1 MIRKKK
7 MITLVLELIILL
19 VLIGLGYVSGEL
31 VGRIKLPRVLGYIF
45 AGMIVGP
52 FALGF
57 IQGPTPDSS
66 LITLLIAIGLGYV
79 GFSIGSGIHVSDLK
93 KNGTKM
99 MVINLFTSYTPF
111 LLVTCAMYFL
121 LNFDLV
127 TSLVIGSIAL
137 ATAPIVALSI
147 VKEYKTEGPVT
158 RMLMPIVAIDDA
170 LALITFGL
178 IIGFADSY
186 YSGTQTS
193 FIEPFVELLLSM
205 VVGLT
210 AGLLSYFILRRIHNK
225 KALVSVTALL
235 LMLTMILTQLLH
247 AEMLI
252 AGIAYG
258 LIVFNLLDPSQQ
270 KQFTQANKLLI
281 QISILVFMV
290 LIGTTLDL
298 KAVLSLTT
306 ILGALVYV
314 VARATGKIGGA
325 FFGGKLAG
333 AEPVVQKYLGLALLA
348 AAGITLTFV
357 AIASAVLP
365 DDLAIRMA
373 TIIAAAALINEIIA
387 VFTTKW
393 AFVQAGEIGKAD
405 I

>member
-1 MIRKKK
+1 M
-7 MITLVLELIILL
+7 ILL
-19 VLIGLGYVSGEL
+19 FMDLVRLLILIGLGYLCGDL
-31 VGRIKLPRVLGYIF
+31 VARVKLPKVLGYLF
-45 AGMIVGP
+45 VGMIIGP
-52 FALGF
+52 FALGL
-57 IQGPTPDSS
+57 IQGPVPESS

-79 GFSIGSGIHVSDLK
+79 GFSIGSGIHISDLK
-93 KNGTKM
+93 KSGSKM
-99 MVINLFTSYTPF
+99 LVINMFTSYTPF
-111 LLVTCAMYFL
+111 ILVTLSMFFL
-121 LNFDLV
+121 LNFDLI

-147 VKEYKTEGPVT
+147 VKEYKTDGPVT
-158 RMLMPIVAIDDA
+158 RTLMPIVAIDDA

-186 YSGTQTS
+186 YSGMQAS
-193 FIEPFVELLLSM
+193 LIEPFVDLFLSIG
-205 VVGLT
+205 VGLT
-210 AGLLSYFILRRIHNK
+210 AGFISYSILRRINK
-225 KALVSVTALL
+225 RRPLVLITALL
-235 LMLTMILTQLLH
+235 LLLTMIVTQLLH

-252 AGIAYG
+252 AGIAFG
-258 LIVFNLLDPSQQ
+258 LIVFNLLESSQQ
-270 KQFTQANKLLI
+270 KQFTEANNPLI
-281 QISILVFMV
+281 QLSILVFMV

-325 FFGGKLAG
+325 FWGGKLAG
-333 AEPVVQKYLGLALLA
+333 AEPIVQRYLGLALLA

-373 TIIAAAALINEIIA
+373 TIVAAAALINEIIA
-387 VFTTKW
+387 VFATKW
-393 AFVQAGEIGKAD
+393 ALVKAGEIGKAD
-405 I
+405 T

>member
-1 MIRKKK
+1 M
-7 MITLVLELIILL
+7 ILL
-19 VLIGLGYVSGEL
+19 FMDLVRLLILIGLGYLCGDL
-31 VGRIKLPRVLGYIF
+31 VARVKLPKVLGYLF
-45 AGMIVGP
+45 VGMIIGP
-52 FALGF
+52 FALGL
-57 IQGPTPDSS
+57 IQGPVPESS

-79 GFSIGSGIHVSDLK
+79 GFSIGSGIHISDLK
-93 KNGTKM
+93 KSGSKM
-99 MVINLFTSYTPF
+99 LVINMFTSYTPF
-111 LLVTCAMYFL
+111 ILVTLSMFFL
-121 LNFDLV
+121 LNFDLI

-147 VKEYKTEGPVT
+147 VKEYKTDGPVT
-158 RMLMPIVAIDDA
+158 RTLMPIVAIDDA

-186 YSGTQTS
+186 YSGMQAS
-193 FIEPFVELLLSM
+193 LIEPFVDLFLSIG
-205 VVGLT
+205 VELT
-210 AGLLSYFILRRIHNK
+210 AGFISYSILRRINK
-225 KALVSVTALL
+225 RRPLVLITALL
-235 LMLTMILTQLLH
+235 LLLTMIVTQLLH

-252 AGIAYG
+252 AGIAFG
-258 LIVFNLLDPSQQ
+258 LIVFNLLESSQQ
-270 KQFTQANKLLI
+270 KQFTEANNPLI
-281 QISILVFMV
+281 QLSILVFMV

-325 FFGGKLAG
+325 FWGGKLAG
-333 AEPVVQKYLGLALLA
+333 AEPIVQRYLGLALLA

-373 TIIAAAALINEIIA
+373 TIVAAAALINEIIA
-387 VFTTKW
+387 VFATKW
-393 AFVQAGEIGKAD
+393 ALVKAGEIGKAD
-405 I
+405 T

>member
-1 MIRKKK
+1 M
-7 MITLVLELIILL
+7 ILL
-19 VLIGLGYVSGEL
+19 FMDLVRLLILIGLGYLCGDL
-31 VGRIKLPRVLGYIF
+31 VARVKLPKVLGYLF
-45 AGMIVGP
+45 VGMIIGP

-57 IQGPTPDSS
+57 IQGPVPESS

-79 GFSIGSGIHVSDLK
+79 GFSIGSGIHISDLK
-93 KNGTKM
+93 KSGSKM
-99 MVINLFTSYTPF
+99 LVINMFTSYTPF
-111 LLVTCAMYFL
+111 ILVTLSMFFL
-121 LNFDLV
+121 LNFDLI

-147 VKEYKTEGPVT
+147 VKEYKTDGPVT
-158 RMLMPIVAIDDA
+158 RTLMPIVAIDDA

-186 YSGTQTS
+186 YSGMQAS
-193 FIEPFVELLLSM
+193 LIEPFVDLFLSIG
-205 VVGLT
+205 VGLT
-210 AGLLSYFILRRIHNK
+210 AGFISYSILRRINRRRP
-225 KALVSVTALL
+225 LVLVTALL
-235 LMLTMILTQLLH
+235 LLLTMIVTQLLH

-252 AGIAYG
+252 AGIAFG
-258 LIVFNLLDPSQQ
+258 LIVFNLLESSQQ
-270 KQFTQANKLLI
+270 KQFTEANNPLI
-281 QISILVFMV
+281 QLSILVFMV

-306 ILGALVYV
+306 ILGAMVYV

-325 FFGGKLAG
+325 FWGGKLAG
-333 AEPVVQKYLGLALLA
+333 AEPIVQRYLGLALLA

-373 TIIAAAALINEIIA
+373 TIVAAAALINEIIA
-387 VFTTKW
+387 VFATKW
-393 AFVQAGEIGKAD
+393 ALVKAGEIGKAD
-405 I
+405 S

>member
-1 MIRKKK
+1 M
-7 MITLVLELIILL
+7 ILL
-19 VLIGLGYVSGEL
+19 FMDLVRLLILIGLGYLCGDL
-31 VGRIKLPRVLGYIF
+31 VARVKLPKVLGYLF
-45 AGMIVGP
+45 VGMIIGP

-57 IQGPTPDSS
+57 IQGPVPESS

-79 GFSIGSGIHVSDLK
+79 GFSIGSGIHISDLK
-93 KNGTKM
+93 KSGSKM
-99 MVINLFTSYTPF
+99 LVINMFTSYTPF
-111 LLVTCAMYFL
+111 ILVTLSMFFL
-121 LNFDLV
+121 LNFDLI

-147 VKEYKTEGPVT
+147 VKEYKTDGPVT
-158 RMLMPIVAIDDA
+158 RTLMPIVAIDDA

-186 YSGTQTS
+186 YSGMQAS
-193 FIEPFVELLLSM
+193 LIEPFVDLFLSIG
-205 VVGLT
+205 VGLT
-210 AGLLSYFILRRIHNK
+210 AGFISYSILRRINK
-225 KALVSVTALL
+225 RRPLVLITALL
-235 LMLTMILTQLLH
+235 LLLTMIVTQLLH

-252 AGIAYG
+252 AGIAFG
-258 LIVFNLLDPSQQ
+258 LIVFNLLESSQQ
-270 KQFTQANKLLI
+270 KQFTEANNPLI
-281 QISILVFMV
+281 QLSILVFMV

-325 FFGGKLAG
+325 FWGGKLAG
-333 AEPVVQKYLGLALLA
+333 AEPIVQRYLGLALLA

-373 TIIAAAALINEIIA
+373 TIVAAAALINEIIA
-387 VFTTKW
+387 VFATKW
-393 AFVQAGEIGKAD
+393 ALVKAGEIGKAD
-405 I
+405 S